1 MSIIIYP
8 PDVKQDKRFYS
19 FLIESLQRCV
29 GAKIAV
35 DERRPLPRL
44 ELPRRHESL
53 WVNWNGIRV
62 LVDMSD
68 HIFLF
73 DLPALQL
80 CDLYLK
86 ANLNVSMAKRILT
99 AADAMSCY
107 HKLRPFLFLSP
118 ALGVCRRIE
127 TVTRFTRM
135 GRWRP
140 FDFCHVVGVYDNP
153 FLEGTSSAIDED
165 IPPDPEEIHFW
176 IRYQVQQALLGVGL
190 KGFTRLTNRTNP
202 ALLDRGGVVRGNM
215 DIHMFLLAMM
225 ASRVTVINTL
235 PHAVFPWKV
244 MESIALGVPFVVE
257 RRPQTIMP
265 EEMEL
270 VPGEHYLEL
279 LPELPD
285 LDKNAAPEE
294 LNSYRLF
301 PRIRLER
308 LKERAEW
315 LKGELRNRE
324 RMIHMRANV
333 ESYRKRVLNP
343 QFISAFFADQV
354 KGAVTAGG
362 SKI

>member
-1 MSIIIYP
+1 MSIFIYP
-8 PDVKQDKRFYS
+8 PDAQQDKGFYS
-19 FLIESLQRCV
+19 FLIESLQRCA
-29 GAKIAV
+29 GARMTA
-35 DERRPLPRL
+35 DERPLPRL

-53 WVNWNGIRV
+53 WINWNGIRV

-86 ANLNVSMAKRILT
+86 ANLNVSMAERVLT
-99 AADAMSCY
+99 AAGVMDCL
-107 HKLRPFLFLSP
+107 HKVKPFLFLSP
-118 ALGVCRRIE
+118 SLGFCRRIE
-127 TVTRFTRM
+127 KVTRFTRM

-140 FDFCHVVGVYDNP
+140 FDFCHVVGVYNNP
-153 FLEGTSSAIDED
+153 FLEGVPSAVEED
-165 IPPDPEEIHFW
+165 IPPDPEETHFW
-176 IRYQVQQALLGVGL
+176 IRYQIQQALLSVGL

-202 ALLDRGGVVRGNM
+202 ALLDRGGVVRANM
-215 DIHMFLLAMM
+215 SIQMFLLAMM
-225 ASRVTVINTL
+225 SSRVTVINTL

-244 MESIALGVPFVVE
+244 MESIALGIPFVVE
-257 RRPQTIMP
+257 RRPQIVMP

-294 LNSYRLF
+294 LKSYRLF
-301 PRIRLER
+301 PRILLER

-315 LKGELRNRE
+315 LKGELRDRE
-324 RMIHMRANV
+324 RMTYMLAAV
-333 ESYRKRVLNP
+333 ESYRKHVLTP
-343 QFISAFFADQV
+343 EFISVFFADQV
-354 KGAVTAGG
+354 KGAVNAGG
-362 SKI
+362 SNI